1 MDRLGVQTELSSAP
15 LPEEN
20 VEDHKANV
28 DPYRVLGFGY
38 IAMRETWVAV
48 MIFYAIALVF
58 LLAGG
63 LMYIYFGTYTGLYK
77 LHFTAWITI
86 SNLKQTEQVCI

>member
-20 VEDHKANV
+20 VEDDNANA

-38 IAMRETWVAV
+38 VAMRETW
-48 MIFYAIALVF
+48 
-58 LLAGG
+58 
-63 LMYIYFGTYTGLYK
+63 
-77 LHFTAWITI
+77 
-86 SNLKQTEQVCI
+86 